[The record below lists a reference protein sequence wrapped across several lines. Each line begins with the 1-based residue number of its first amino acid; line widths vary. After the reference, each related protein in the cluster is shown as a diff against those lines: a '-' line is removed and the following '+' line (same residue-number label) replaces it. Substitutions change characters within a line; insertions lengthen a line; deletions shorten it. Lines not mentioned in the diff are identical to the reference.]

1 MRISDWSSD
10 VCSSDLTA
18 DLVDVYAA
26 LEHVVS
32 LVESRRL
39 DIASVNLSVATSAL
53 FSGSCDASPALNGAI
68 DAFRSIIDHLALLRV
83 PVVAAAGNDGSSGQL
98 AFPACLS
105 SAVSVG
111 ATDLH
116 DEMAPFPNPSPTP
129 HPPAPG
135 APEAT
140 P

>member
-68 DAFRSIIDHLALLRV
+68 DAFRSIIDPLALSSEERRV
-83 PVVAAAGNDGSSGQL
+83 GKE
-98 AFPACLS
+98 C
-105 SAVSVG
+105 VS
-111 ATDLH
+111 TCRSRW
-116 DEMAPFPNPSPTP
+116 APY
-129 HPPAPG
+129 H
-135 APEAT
+135 
-140 P
+140 